1 MREIFS
7 IRDLRAALALVAAFY
22 VMSAGL
28 ASAAAPERGTIQFNR
43 DIRPIL
49 SQNCFKCHGPDN
61 DAREADL
68 RLDVKEGLFGAV
80 SSGVAV
86 VPGKTSQSA
95 VVTRL
100 KASDPDL
107 RMPPLDSG
115 KKLSAAEIEL
125 IERWIAGGAKWQGHW
140 AYIPPVRPDVP
151 TAEPM
156 QSGIARNEID
166 RLVQAELRTQGLE
179 PAAEADPVTLV
190 RRLSFDLT
198 GLPPNPQDVDAFVN
212 DPSDEAYDRLVDRLL
227 ASPHYG
233 ERMAMYWLDLVR
245 FADTIGYHSDNP
257 RNITPYRDYVI
268 AAFNNNKPFDR
279 FTIEQLA
286 GDLIPEATTEQKI
299 ASGYNRL
306 LMTTEEGGAQP
317 KEYAA
322 KYMADRVRNVS
333 AVWLGSTMGCCE
345 CHDHKFDPFSTRD
358 FYRLAAFFAD
368 VQETPVGKREPGML
382 LASEEHAAELK
393 RFDDKIAAMR
403 QKLNTDTPE
412 LAAAQAEW
420 ERAVRELAEP
430 GAPADAKSSD
440 DDRRKQD
447 DAARRRRKGAARQSI
462 DRYKPPK
469 EIADIVLVDSE
480 KRTDQDRKKLAAHYR
495 TIAVLLEPVRAELAE
510 TEKLRTQLY
519 DSIPK
524 TLASVTQS
532 PREMRVLPR
541 GNWLDDSGEL
551 VSPGVPHFMRQLDV
565 GDRRA
570 NRMDLARWLTA
581 RDNPLVARVFVNRL
595 WMLFFGQGVSKS
607 MEDFGAQGEWPT
619 NPELL
624 DWLATD
630 FIDSGWDVKRLVR
643 LMVTSHAYRQ
653 TSVPTAEQKSR
664 DPLNR
669 YFARQSRFRLDAE
682 MVRDNALAVSG
693 LLVLKIGGDSAK
705 PYQPAGYWDF
715 LNFPKRTWQH
725 DSGEDQY
732 RRGLYT
738 FWQRT
743 FLHPSLLAFDAPTR
757 EECTSERVRSN
768 VPQQALVLLN
778 DPSYAEAARVL
789 AERML
794 RDASA
799 STDERLRWLYRRVLS
814 REANEAERAILVEL
828 FGQHRQQYAADK
840 GAAEKLIS
848 AGIAPVP
855 KDLDTAELAAWTSVA
870 RTVLNL
876 HESITRN

>member
-1 MREIFS
+1 MREFFS
-7 IRDLRAALALVAAFY
+7 IRHLRTALALIAAFY
-22 VMSAGL
+22 VMSAAL
-28 ASAAAPERGTIQFNR
+28 ASAAAPERGAIQFNR
-43 DIRPIL
+43 DVRPIL

-80 SSGVAV
+80 SSGIAV
-86 VPGKTSQSA
+86 VPGKAEQSA

-115 KKLSAAEIEL
+115 KKLTAAEIEL
-125 IERWIAGGAKWQGHW
+125 IERWVASGAEWQGHW
-140 AYIPPVRPDVP
+140 AYIPPIRPDIP
-151 TAEPM
+151 SAEPM
-156 QSGIARNEID
+156 PSGTARNEID
-166 RLVQAELRTQGLE
+166 RLVQAELSSQGLK
-179 PAAEADPVTLV
+179 PSVEADRVTLL

-198 GLPPNPQDVDAFVN
+198 GLPPNSRDLDAFVN
-212 DPSDEAYDRLVDRLL
+212 DPSNEAYDRLVDRLL

-268 AAFNNNKPFDR
+268 AAFNDNKPFDR

-286 GDLIPEATTEQKI
+286 ADLIPEATTEQKI

-317 KEYAA
+317 KEHAA

-345 CHDHKFDPFSTRD
+345 CHDHKFDPFSTKD

-382 LASEEHAAELK
+382 LASDEQVGQLK
-393 RFDDKIAAMR
+393 RFDDEIAALR

-420 ERAVRELAEP
+420 ERAVRDLAEP
-430 GAPADAKSSD
+430 AAPADAKGSD
-440 DDRRKQD
+440 GDRRAQD
-447 DAARRRRKGAARQSI
+447 DTARRRRSRAARQAA

-469 EIADIVLVDSE
+469 EILDIVFADGE
-480 KRTDQDRKKLAAHYR
+480 KRSDGDRKKLAAHYR
-495 TIAVLLEPVRAELAE
+495 TVAILLEPVRTGLAA

-532 PREMRVLPR
+532 PREMRILPR

-551 VSPGVPHFMRQLDV
+551 VTPGVPHFLRQLDV
-565 GDRRA
+565 ADRRA
-570 NRMDLARWLTA
+570 NRMDLALWLTA

-595 WMLFFGQGVSKS
+595 WMLFFGQGISKS

-624 DWLATD
+624 DWLAMD
-630 FIDSGWDVKRLVR
+630 FIDSGWDIKRLVR
-643 LMVTSHAYRQ
+643 MMVTSHTYRQ

-693 LLVLKIGGDSAK
+693 LLVSKIGGESAK

-725 DSGEDQY
+725 DTDEDQY

-778 DPSYAEAARVL
+778 DPSYVEAARVL
-789 AERML
+789 AERVL

-799 STDERLRWLYRRVLS
+799 STDERLTWLYRRVLS
-814 REANEAERAILVEL
+814 RDVKDAERAILVEL
-828 FGQHRQQYAADK
+828 LEKHRQQYGADK
-840 GAAEKLIS
+840 AAAEKVIT
-848 AGIAPVP
+848 AGLAPLA
-855 KDLDTAELAAWTSVA
+855 KDLDTAELAAWTSVV

-876 HESITRN
+876 HEAITRN